1 MRDSLALPARM
12 MALACALLGASLAPP
27 ARAQAAPPDGAASG
41 ASAQERAAR
50 EGDKVFK
57 WILMNA
63 DKPRKTR
70 DAAKD
75 GATSPAAT
83 VASPAPAA
91 PRETHA
97 EAAKPAAPPANTA
110 RADKAPGTA
119 QARQPANELP
129 APADEVA
136 ARPAESPA
144 SAALAA
150 LTPPP
155 STKPAAPPP
164 PEDDG
169 DDPLV
174 LKHQVDPEFPGGL
187 MRNLRK
193 GTVQVKFTVQ
203 SDGSVGGVEVVKT
216 SHARLNQ
223 AAMSAVQQWHFQPI
237 RHAQLGIVELGF
249 NLD

>member
-1 MRDSLALPARM
+1 MNNSLALPAGT
-12 MALACALLGASLAPP
+12 MAVACALGASLAPP
-27 ARAQAAPPDGAASG
+27 ACGQAASPEAAASG
-41 ASAQERAAR
+41 ASAQERASR

-75 GATSPAAT
+75 AASPAAA
-83 VASPAPAA
+83 VASPPPGA
-91 PRETHA
+91 PRETRA
-97 EAAKPAAPPANTA
+97 EAAKPAAPPPATTTP
-110 RADKAPGTA
+110 RADKATA
-119 QARQPANELP
+119 AVPARPPVSEPSPPASEL
-129 APADEVA
+129 A
-136 ARPAESPA
+136 ARPAQSPA
-144 SAALAA
+144 SGALAA
-150 LTPPP
+150 LTPP
-155 STKPAAPPP
+155 AAKRAPEPP
-164 PEDDG
+164 PEDDS

-203 SDGSVGGVEVVKT
+203 PDGSVAGTEVVKT

-223 AAMSAVQQWHFQPI
+223 AALSAVQQWRFQPI